1 MGWLQKTLRLT
12 ILSEETN
19 ALPSGNVLHL
29 GLAESAA
36 LGQLGDT
43 SHGCGTVGGRLRHD
57 IGKNLVEKVNN
68 VTVDLLKLEQESIVT
83 LGAVDALEA
92 RIWDTGSDLLL
103 LCEGEKTIRFD
114 TQDKSRLLHATQSL
128 EDGVLRGRVGT
139 VTGNIVRVKFASH
152 SNVAIGVKSL
162 DKLVTLITKVRLRR
176 KVGRRTRTTTWSEL
190 RLLVVLWDKG
200 LGA

>member
-1 MGWLQKTLRLT
+1 
-12 ILSEETN
+12 
-19 ALPSGNVLHL
+19 
-29 GLAESAA
+29 
-36 LGQLGDT
+36 
-43 SHGCGTVGGRLRHD
+43 
-57 IGKNLVEKVNN
+57 
-68 VTVDLLKLEQESIVT
+68 VT